1 MKAIS
6 KIFTEIKDSW
16 LMDVRHLTDEQLLYD
31 RNLWMKKFG
40 KMNKANRSEDE
51 RISDIHTIAIL
62 IEQVRRRDKIFY
74 NTK

>member
-1 MKAIS
+1 MKVS
-6 KIFTEIKDSW
+6 ELFRMVKDSW
-16 LMDVRHLTDEQLLYD
+16 LMDVQHLTDEQLLYD
-31 RNLWMKKFG
+31 RNLWMKKYG
-40 KMNKANRSEDE
+40 MMNKANRSEDE